1 MFGIGSM
8 ELLVIMVVAL
18 LVFGSKQLPDVA
30 RQIGKGLR
38 DLQRATQDARNEIN
52 KMMEDDNNELK
63 G

>member
-8 ELLVIMVVAL
+8 ELMVIMVVAL

-30 RQIGKGLR
+30 KTIGKGLR
-38 DLQRATQDARNEIN
+38 DLQRATQGARDEIN
-52 KMMEDDNNELK
+52 KIIEDDHHDLK